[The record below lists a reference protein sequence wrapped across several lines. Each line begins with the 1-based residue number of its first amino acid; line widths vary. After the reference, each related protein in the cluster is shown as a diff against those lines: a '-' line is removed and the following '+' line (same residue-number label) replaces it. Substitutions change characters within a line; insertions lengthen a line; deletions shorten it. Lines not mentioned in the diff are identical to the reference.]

1 MANPNPQN
9 VPIKFKGVRQLGY
22 RHYYENAD
30 PLQEV
35 IKFGKKVNYE
45 LKLTNDEIMEDHLRK
60 MREKLQKT
68 KYDNENKRK

>member
-9 VPIKFKGVRQLGY
+9 VPVKFQGVQQLGY

-35 IKFGKKVNYE
+35 IRFGKKVNYE
-45 LKLTNDEIMEDHLRK
+45 LKLTNDEIMQEHLK
-60 MREKLQKT
+60 
-68 KYDNENKRK
+68 